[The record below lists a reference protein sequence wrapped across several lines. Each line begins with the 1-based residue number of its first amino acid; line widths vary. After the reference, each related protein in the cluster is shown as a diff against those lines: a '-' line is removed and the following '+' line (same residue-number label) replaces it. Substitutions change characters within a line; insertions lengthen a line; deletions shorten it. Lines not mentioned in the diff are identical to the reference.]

1 MTPKFSLLEELQII
15 KLMPLFSALSVTPL
29 LISITSSS
37 VPLLIIVCYLI
48 IKINQVRKIYLV
60 LI

>member
-15 KLMPLFSALSVTPL
+15 NFMQLFSALSVAPL

-37 VPLLIIVCYLI
+37 VPLLIIVCSLI
-48 IKINQVRKIYLV
+48 IKINQVRKI
-60 LI
+60 